1 MKGGF
6 FFSIIVIMWV
16 LVLQVACKPEYSC
29 ENCKGENQ
37 PPIAKAGADKT
48 IKLPNDSTLLDGST
62 STDPDGRITEWLW
75 KKIAG
80 PSLFSIK
87 DTTAS
92 KTLVNKLV
100 PGVYS
105 FELKVVDNEG
115 LFAKDTVKILVDSA
129 TAPNRPPVARAGQ
142 DQTITLPVNKALL
155 DGSGSTDPDNNI
167 IGHAWRKI
175 AGPPNSVFSD
185 PVAIKAEAL
194 DLTNGVY
201 QFELTVTDAGG
212 LFSTDTIQVTVNIS
226 PNKSP
231 ISEAGNDITITY
243 NLQSC
248 SMEPSSITLDGKLS
262 KDPDGTIV
270 SYQWSVV
277 FAESSTASITNPA
290 ASTTTVT
297 GLVPGSYGFRLRVT
311 DNGGAFDDDTI
322 VINTVYSNRP
332 LVNAR
337 LIPVGTLAEARAV
350 SVVAAVGNKILFAGG
365 TPVPVRGGPKFSS
378 TVDIYD
384 ISTNTWS
391 SASLSMARTGMTAA
405 TMGDKVF
412 FSGGTGMLS
421 ATSIGLTSRVDIYD
435 TRTGLWSTIEMP
447 HADGLLSSLAFGNKL
462 VIAGGNYIDMYD
474 AVGKRWTTKNLSQSR
489 YLMAANNMRGE
500 LYFSGG
506 VTNKSTLS
514 PSSRIDI
521 YNPAND
527 SWSVSEMSKPKYGM
541 SAFPLRGKIL
551 WAGGIVSGKMTNEV
565 EIYDPASNITT
576 FSCLFQP
583 NSFSSFSSVQ
593 INGKIIFFVSNGVI
607 KNRFDIYDPLTNNWS
622 IGVLDQSINPAVVIL
637 VNNSI
642 YVAGTLNNN
651 DAYHRQVWKLEF

>member
-48 IKLPNDSTLLDGST
+48 IKLPNDSTLLDGSA

-80 PSLFSIK
+80 PSSFSIK

-142 DQTITLPVNKALL
+142 DQIITLPVNKTLL

-167 IGHAWRKI
+167 IGYAWRKI

-201 QFELTVTDAGG
+201 QFELTVTDADG

-231 ISEAGNDITITY
+231 ISEAGNDFTITY
-243 NLQSC
+243 NLQTC

-262 KDPDGTIV
+262 RDPDGTIV

-311 DNGGAFDDDTI
+311 DNDGAFDDDTI
-322 VINTVYSNRP
+322 VVNTVYSNRP

-337 LIPVGTLAEARAV
+337 LIPIGSLDDPRIV
-350 SVVAAVGNKILFAGG
+350 SVAATVGNKILFAGG
-365 TPVPVRGGPKFSS
+365 TPIPNGPGPNKFSS
-378 TVDIYD
+378 TVNIFD
-384 ISTNTWS
+384 ISTNSWS
-391 SASLSMARTGMTAA
+391 VASLSQARSGLTVA
-405 TMGDKVF
+405 TMGSKVF
-412 FSGGTGMLS
+412 FAGGTGILPS
-421 ATSIGLTSRVDIYD
+421 GSVGLTSRIDIYD
-435 TRTGLWSTIEMP
+435 AVADTWSTMEMP
-447 HADGLLSSLAFGNKL
+447 HADGLLSSLVSGNKL
-462 VIAGGNYIDMYD
+462 VIVGGYFADIYD
-474 AVGKRWTTKNLSQSR
+474 AGSKRWTTINFGQPR
-489 YLMAANNMRGE
+489 YLITANNVKGK
-500 LYFSGG
+500 LYFAGG
-506 VTNKSTLS
+506 VTNKSTLT
-514 PSSRIDI
+514 PTSRIDI
-521 YNPAND
+521 YDPASD
-527 SWSVSEMSKPKYGM
+527 SWSVSQLSKPKYGM
-541 SAFPLRGKIL
+541 SGLLARSIM
-551 WAGGIVSGKMTNEV
+551 WAGGMVSGNLSNEV
-565 EIYDPASNITT
+565 EMYEPISNTT
-576 FSCLFQP
+576 SFSCLFQP
-583 NSFSSFSSVQ
+583 NFFGTFSSCLL
-593 INGKIIFFVSNGVI
+593 NGKAVFFVSNGKA
-607 KNRFDIYDPLTNNWS
+607 KNKFDIYDPLTNTWS
-622 IGVLDQSINPAVVIL
+622 IGVLDRS
-637 VNNSI
+637 
-642 YVAGTLNNN
+642 VAAPMIISANGSVYLISTAGPN
-651 DAYHRQVWKLEF
+651 DVYHRQLWKLEF

>member
-48 IKLPNDSTLLDGST
+48 IKLPNDSTLLDGSA

-142 DQTITLPVNKALL
+142 DQTITLPVNKTLL

-167 IGHAWRKI
+167 IGYAWRKI

-185 PVAIKAEAL
+185 PVAIKVEAL

-201 QFELTVTDAGG
+201 QFELTVTDADG

-262 KDPDGTIV
+262 RDPDGTIV
-270 SYQWSVV
+270 SYQWSLV
-277 FAESSTASITNPA
+277 FAESSSATITNPA
-290 ASTTTVT
+290 SVTTTVT
-297 GLVPGSYGFRLRVT
+297 NLVPGSYGFRLRVT
-311 DNGGAFDDDTI
+311 DNDGAFDDDTI
-322 VINTVYSNRP
+322 VVNTVYNNRP
-332 LVNAR
+332 QINAR
-337 LIPVGTLAEARAV
+337 LIPIGTLSDPRKV
-350 SVVAAVGNKILFAGG
+350 SVVAAVGNKIIFAGG
-365 TPVPVRGGPKFSS
+365 IPVPSGPGPNFSS

-384 ISTNTWS
+384 ITTNTWS
-391 SASLSMARTGMTAA
+391 TAGLSQARSGMTVA
-405 TMGDKVF
+405 TMGSKVF
-412 FSGGTGMLS
+412 FAGGTGFLPS
-421 ATSIGLTSRVDIYD
+421 GSVGLTSRIDIYD
-435 TRTGLWSTIEMP
+435 AAAGSWSAMEMP
-447 HADGLLSSLAFGNKL
+447 HADGLLSSLASGNKL
-462 VIAGGNYIDMYD
+462 VIVGGNFADIYD
-474 AVGKRWTTKNLSQSR
+474 AGSKRWTTTNFGQPR
-489 YLMAANNMRGE
+489 YLITANNVKGK
-500 LYFSGG
+500 LYFAGG
-506 VTNKSTLS
+506 VTNKSTLT
-514 PSSRIDI
+514 PTSRIDI
-521 YNPAND
+521 YDPVTD
-527 SWSVSEMSKPKYGM
+527 SWTVSQLSKPKYGM
-541 SAFPLRGKIL
+541 SGLLARNLI
-551 WAGGIVSGKMTNEV
+551 WAGGIVSGNTSNEV
-565 EIYDPASNITT
+565 EMLDPFSDATS

-583 NSFSSFSSVQ
+583 NSFSAFSSGSLNSKAV
-593 INGKIIFFVSNGVI
+593 FFVSNGKA
-607 KNRFDIYDPLTNNWS
+607 KNKFDIYDPLTNVWS
-622 IGVLDQSINPAVVIL
+622 IGVLDQSIINPIIISAGGSL
-637 VNNSI
+637 
-642 YVAGTLNNN
+642 YVAGTTVIG
-651 DAYHRQVWKLEF
+651 DVYHRQVWKLEF